1 MNTEYTMSTPT
12 CKKYLSIPRPNTNSV
27 RQHALGSESTSFPVH
42 GTTVSRGPT
51 AIYCLT
57 WYTLLLETGQVAF
70 RGAKRAS
77 KGSSDLLRR
86 DSRETGKKNKTPP
99 PRRLGSSSPAQTRG
113 NASATNRHRRCK
125 AVRLTTTKFNPEC
138 NAGTIH
144 KKNTNAA
151 AAAAR

>member
-1 MNTEYTMSTPT
+1 MIVIMFGVMRACASFM
-12 CKKYLSIPRPNTNSV
+12 IV
-27 RQHALGSESTSFPVH
+27 HAKVDGLDEHHVH
-42 GTTVSRGPT
+42 DEHPQ
-51 AIYCLT
+51 
-57 WYTLLLETGQVAF
+57 ETGQVAF

-77 KGSSDLLRR
+77 KGSIDLLRR